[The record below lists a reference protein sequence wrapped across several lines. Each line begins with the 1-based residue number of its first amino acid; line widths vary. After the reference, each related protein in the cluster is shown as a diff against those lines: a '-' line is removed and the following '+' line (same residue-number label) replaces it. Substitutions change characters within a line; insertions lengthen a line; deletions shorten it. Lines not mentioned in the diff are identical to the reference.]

1 MMKFN
6 QKYNKDI
13 FSEFLRE
20 FLPED
25 YTEKEKDIAKI
36 ELCKIINKVR
46 ELGYSKSLD
55 LYVLEMNHAKET
67 DPRVS
72 IATDAFRILANYGM
86 DKALVI
92 FKNDDSD
99 NYRFSYLTITLDLN
113 EKGKIA
119 KKYSNARRYSFYLG
133 VGAKTKTPEQQL
145 IKKGKVKDK
154 EDLLSRFSLEVV
166 NKQFYLEVAKC
177 FDELVSNK
185 EKNLVL
191 PSVSDE
197 NINIRKSFAVRLIG
211 RLMFCWFLKQKK
223 SDNGQL
229 IPNELLS
236 SEIVLDNYY
245 HSILEPLFFGVL
257 NTSIESRD
265 IRNDLFDKVPY
276 LNGGLFNPQPDDYYD
291 LDRGTFTSKHINTM
305 KISDAWF
312 KEFYELLETYNFTID
327 ENTVFDQEL
336 SVDPEMLGRIF
347 ENLLAEINP
356 ETGSSERKRTGS
368 FYTPRQIVE
377 YMVDQSLIEYLK
389 SKTKIDEKKL
399 SALVSY
405 DLADDADNFL
415 VLRKNKK

>member
-6 QKYNKDI
+6 QKYNQDV
-13 FSEFLRE
+13 FGEFLRE

-25 YTEKEKDIAKI
+25 YTEKEKDIAQV
-36 ELCKIINKVR
+36 ERCKIINKVR

-99 NYRFSYLTITLDLN
+99 NYRFSYLTITLELN
-113 EKGKIA
+113 EKSKVV
-119 KKYSNARRYSFYLG
+119 KQYSNARRYSFFLG
-133 VGAKTKTPEQQL
+133 ENAKIRTPEQQL
-145 IKKGKVKDK
+145 IKKGRIKDA
-154 EDLLSRFSLEVV
+154 EDLLSRFSVEVV
-166 NKQFYLEVAKC
+166 NKQFYLEIAKF
-177 FDELVSNK
+177 FDELVSS
-185 EKNLVL
+185 EDKNLTL
-191 PSVSDE
+191 PGVSEEDT
-197 NINIRKSFAVRLIG
+197 NTRKSFAVRLIG
-211 RLMFCWFLKQKK
+211 RIMFCWFLKQKK

-229 IPNELLS
+229 IPDELLS
-236 SEIVLDNYY
+236 SKIVSDNYY
-245 HSILEPLFFGVL
+245 HNTLEPLFFGVL
-257 NTSIESRD
+257 NTSIDSRD
-265 IRNDLFDKVPY
+265 IRSDSFDKVPY
-276 LNGGLFNPQPDDYYD
+276 LNGGLFNPQSDDYYE
-291 LDRGTFTSKHINTM
+291 LDRGTFTSRHINTL
-305 KISDAWF
+305 KINDSWF
-312 KEFYELLETYNFTID
+312 KDFFELLETYNFTID

-389 SKTKIDEKKL
+389 TKTKIDEKKL
-399 SALVSY
+399 SALISSVSS
-405 DLADDADNFL
+405 
-415 VLRKNKK
+415 VKS